1 MNPAT
6 KKYPRPNLPL
16 LCNWFKQRNERHLIV
31 SLVSAKNLGY
41 GDHALKGQNCGG
53 RPVAHLSGCAQVTGA
68 LVLRTAVAALKG
80 NSTAAGQVQPVDG
93 HIFFFP
99 FFFCKLML
107 VVLKPPAP
115 KQHC

>member
-1 MNPAT
+1 MNVISLFHWCRLKILAT
-6 KKYPRPNLPL
+6 ATMLSRAEL
-16 LCNWFKQRNERHLIV
+16 WGETI
-31 SLVSAKNLGY
+31 SA
-41 GDHALKGQNCGG
+41 
-53 RPVAHLSGCAQVTGA
+53 PVGLRTVTGA

-80 NSTAAGQVQPVDG
+80 NSTAAGQARPVDG

-115 KQHC
+115 KQRY

>member
-16 LCNWFKQRNERHLIV
+16 LCNRFKQRNERHLIV

-41 GDHALKGQNCGG
+41 GDHASNGAELWGETISA
-53 RPVAHLSGCAQVTGA
+53 PVGLRTVTGA

-80 NSTAAGQVQPVDG
+80 KCTAAGQVKPVDG

-107 VVLKPPAP
+107 VVLNPLTL
-115 KQHC
+115 KQRC